1 MIALALTLVAY
12 ALTTLAAAPLLVGRG
27 RWRVHRPGL
36 ALAVWFAMFFS
47 GLIAAAGSLAA
58 AVAAALVQVL
68 AANRDS
74 DSALGMLAVIA
85 LCWLGFGPLGA
96 ALFVVTERTRPI
108 LLRERETRHELTDL
122 AHRLRYRT
130 ERFGDVTVGFLRYE
144 RAFACALQGAELDVL
159 VSSGAASALTRA
171 ELAAVV
177 EHERAHVDLRHGLVL
192 RLAEVNAACLP
203 RVRAAAEMM
212 RSSALLVELVADDA
226 AARRCGSAVA
236 NALRTLGTLEDDE
249 SMLLRAMR
257 LEQRH
262 GTARVGAMARWPEA
276 IRQPVEYHS
285 AGHSRSSRTR

>member
-1 MIALALTLVAY
+1 MIPLALTLVAY

-27 RWRVHRPGL
+27 RWRVHRPRL

-58 AVAAALVQVL
+58 AVAAALGQVL
-68 AANRDS
+68 AAHRDS

-108 LLRERETRHELTDL
+108 LLRERATRNELAGL
-122 AHRLRYRT
+122 VRRLRYRT
-130 ERFGDVTVGFLRYE
+130 ERYGDVTVGFLRYE
-144 RAFACALQGAELDVL
+144 RAFACALEGAELDVL

-171 ELAAVV
+171 ELAAVI

-192 RLAEVNAACLP
+192 RMAEVNASCLP
-203 RVRAAAEMM
+203 RLRAAAEMM

-226 AARRCGSAVA
+226 AARRCGADVA
-236 NALRTLGTLEDDE
+236 GALRTLGTLEDDE

-257 LEQRH
+257 LEQR
-262 GTARVGAMARWPEA
+262 TGAAERKAMPR
-276 IRQPVEYHS
+276 RSTLFRHSVE
-285 AGHSRSSRTR
+285 

>member
-47 GLIAAAGSLAA
+47 GLTAAVGSLAA
-58 AVAAALVQVL
+58 AVAAALDQVL
-68 AANRDS
+68 AAHRDS
-74 DSALGMLAVIA
+74 DSLMGLLAVIA

-96 ALFVVTERTRPI
+96 VLFVVTERTRPI
-108 LLRERETRHELTDL
+108 LLRERATREELTEL
-122 AHRLRYRT
+122 VRRLRYRT
-130 ERFGDVTVGFLRYE
+130 ERFGDLTVGFLRYE
-144 RAFACALQGAELDVL
+144 RAFACTLQGPDLDVL
-159 VSSGAASALTRA
+159 VSSRAASALTRA

-212 RSSALLVELVADDA
+212 RSSALLVELVADDV
-226 AARRCGSAVA
+226 AARRCGAAVA
-236 NALRTLGTLEDDE
+236 GALRTLGTLEDDE
-249 SMLLRAMR
+249 SMLLRAKR
-257 LEQRH
+257 LEQQH
-262 GTARVGAMARWPEA
+262 GAARRAV
-276 IRQPVEYHS
+276 V
-285 AGHSRSSRTR
+285 SR